1 MKNRG
6 EKLTKIY
13 WFIGQCH
20 MLIYIHIIGDTKG
33 RKENG
38 GKIQRNIEIIK
49 AKVSSVCIKVSI
61 YKSKNLDK
69 PKKNN
74 IY

>member
-1 MKNRG
+1 MY
-6 EKLTKIY
+6 IY
-13 WFIGQCH
+13 
-20 MLIYIHIIGDTKG
+20 IIGDTKV

-38 GKIQRNIEIIK
+38 GKIQRNVEVIK
-49 AKVSSVCIKVSI
+49 AKVSSICIKISI
-61 YKSKNLDK
+61 YKANNLDK